1 MKFPQNTN
9 SIIKY
14 SLCLSI
20 LTLLISFLVNNVS
33 KEIANDYLILEL
45 LSFPVNFAFLFAY
58 FSGDTAFYFVCFLE
72 LIVLF
77 VNFCMIF
84 YFIDKFKKQKNQY
97 LS

>member
-1 MKFPQNTN
+1 MKFPQNTS

-14 SLCLSI
+14 SLCWSI

-58 FSGDTAFYFVCFLE
+58 FSGDTALYFVCFLE

-84 YFIDKFKKQKNQY
+84 YFIDKFKKQKFE
-97 LS
+97 S

>member
-14 SLCLSI
+14 SLCCSI
-20 LTLLISFLVNNVS
+20 LALLISFLVNNVS

-58 FSGDTAFYFVCFLE
+58 FSGDTA

-84 YFIDKFKKQKNQY
+84 YFIDKFKKQKFE
-97 LS
+97 S